1 MCFVAS
7 MCLCVFVVKSNV
19 QPTLPI
25 VNTSERNASKAELM
39 KKVRCELCACVQ
51 PARTYHC
58 DLCGV
63 CVHKRDHHSIW
74 LDTCIG
80 SKNQKYFMGAL
91 VALLFCCFYSSN
103 LTLTTI
109 CHPTLMGGLLLIPD
123 DCSDVFGDIHI
134 AICFVS
140 SVYTLMIAAL
150 GIFLLFQQLW
160 LVTHN
165 TTYQEWQQGQMGLYS
180 KGCFRNLVEFF
191 CGTS

>member
-1 MCFVAS
+1 
-7 MCLCVFVVKSNV
+7 
-19 QPTLPI
+19 
-25 VNTSERNASKAELM
+25 M

-109 CHPTLMGGLLLIPD
+109 CHPTLMGGLLLVPD

-160 LVTHN
+160 LVSHN
-165 TTYQEWQQGQMGLYS
+165 TTYKSGNKDKWAFTAKVVSGILWNSSVVPHEQWYLLKESQFVYICKL
-180 KGCFRNLVEFF
+180 LFF
-191 CGTS
+191 SSVVYL